1 VREITNK
8 ILRVIIS
15 TFLAL
20 GFILLSNTPVLA
32 ISNPTAIAFGSSTAY
47 YKVFYDVLE
56 NDDWLIV
63 AEGYV
68 HYAVPP
74 TDYTASEAFI
84 FELLSVDGLTTY
96 AATPLQSYGDRPI
109 GIYLTANQTAT
120 IGLTV
125 GSAYKVRIMGNP
137 LIFASPTGNSVNA
150 TLGTDSYINQLLG
163 EDGGIPTSNP
173 LRNGMITVAENMEAN
188 DIPTDSYLTTVQGY
202 QYLSVGGA
210 DLFLE
215 GIPSLSTMCPIL
227 FSTGIDVMESD
238 APEYTGAYGQTLNPL
253 QKWGVTVS
261 NGLTALGSFM
271 GINQALAGSVVLFVL
286 VIMFAVFVY
295 SKTESG
301 VTVLLMVAATPFL
314 GAYLGLMPM
323 ALAFIFVIIII
334 TLLGYFF
341 FSRGAL

>member
-1 VREITNK
+1 VKEITNK

-20 GFILLSNTPVLA
+20 GFVFMSHTPVLA
-32 ISNPTAIAFGSSTAY
+32 ISNPDTIAFGSSTTY
-47 YKVFYDVLE
+47 YKIFYNVLE

-68 HYAVPP
+68 YYAVPP
-74 TDYTASEAFI
+74 TDYSASEAFT
-84 FELLSVDGLTTY
+84 FELLSADGLTTY

-109 GIYLTANQTAT
+109 GIYLSANQTAT
-120 IGLTV
+120 LGLTI
-125 GSAYKVRIMGNP
+125 GSGYKVRIMGNP
-137 LIFASPTGNSVNA
+137 LIFASPTGSSVDA
-150 TLGTDSYINQLLG
+150 TLGSSSYIDQLLG
-163 EDGGIPTSNP
+163 DDGGIPTSNP
-173 LRNGMITVAENMEAN
+173 LRNGMITVAQNMEAN
-188 DIPTDSYLTTVQGY
+188 DIPIDSYLVTVQGY

-215 GIPSLSTMCPIL
+215 GIPSLSLMCPIL
-227 FSTGIDVMESD
+227 FSTGIDVIESD
-238 APEYTGAYGQTLNPL
+238 ASEYTGAYEQTLNPL
-253 QKWGVTVS
+253 QKWGTTVS

-271 GINQALAGSVVLFVL
+271 GINQALAGSVVLFVI
-286 VIMFAVFVY
+286 VIMFAVFIY

-301 VTVLLMVAATPFL
+301 ITVLLMVSATPFL

-323 ALAFIFVIIII
+323 ALAFIFVIIIV